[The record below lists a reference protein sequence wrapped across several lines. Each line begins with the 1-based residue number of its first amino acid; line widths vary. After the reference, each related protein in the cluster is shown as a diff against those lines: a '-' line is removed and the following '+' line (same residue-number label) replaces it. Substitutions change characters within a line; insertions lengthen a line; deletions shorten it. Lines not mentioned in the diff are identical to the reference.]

1 MGIISRCFCD
11 PYKLTYVSA
20 IVTSVEAALFGVLNI
35 VLICMY
41 KCSIEMPS
49 EVALGFDKFWAYYF
63 FDQENCD
70 NKGVDTPSWANC
82 SFTLTPEERSF
93 TTPYDNF
100 LYQCIYLGLHCGWIL
115 TGIILIYGNARKR
128 WGYYLPWL
136 LVTTTI
142 LVMDI
147 TISAFCIQDLVTVDA
162 ERYHSAMFWILVLY
176 FRVFFIWF
184 INMSQYA
191 SACNAFC
198 KSRHKRVKQEHTR
211 NKMAK
216 AHAQEIARAEAA
228 TEARVRAQMTE
239 QALQEGQ
246 RAAQEQQ
253 PRRKIPP
260 PVPKKPAAPPELRP
274 FSYLNP
280 SYRPNDP
287 TDVEGMRANPT
298 VAPGIPTKSLNVQ
311 QLPGP
316 YFPDDGY
323 SRGKHPEGLQRRY
336 DSMRNY
342 RTQEP
347 HPALRR
353 FSSTRGHPS
362 YPQATPYV
370 PAPDYDMTMTPRRSS
385 NQNHMTPVSM
395 SPRPSTSHPH
405 YAEDMPP
412 PAYLRPRHHGA
423 QEPLPQLH
431 EDPSIQKTLYYV

>member
-1 MGIISRCFCD
+1 
-11 PYKLTYVSA
+11 
-20 IVTSVEAALFGVLNI
+20 
-35 VLICMY
+35 MY
-41 KCSIEMPS
+41 TCTIQPPS

-63 FDQENCD
+63 FDKENCE
-70 NKGVDTPSWANC
+70 NKGMNSIPDWTNYN
-82 SFTLTPEERSF
+82 FTLTPEERSL

-100 LYQCIYLGLHCGWIL
+100 IYQCIYLALHGGWIL

-147 TISAFCIQDLVTVDA
+147 TISAFCIQDLVAIDA
-162 ERYHSAMFWILVLY
+162 DRYVSAMFFILVLY

-198 KSRHKRVKQEHTR
+198 KSRHKRAKQEHTR
-211 NKMAK
+211 QKMAK

-228 TEARVRAQMTE
+228 TEARVRAQIAE
-239 QALQEGQ
+239 QQAAQEQQ

-280 SYRPNDP
+280 AYRPNDP

-298 VAPGIPTKSLNVQ
+298 VAPDIPPKPVKVQ
-311 QLPGP
+311 QLAGP

-323 SRGKHPEGLQRRY
+323 SRERHPEGLQRRY

-342 RTQEP
+342 RTQDR

-370 PAPDYDMTMTPRRSS
+370 PAPDYDMTMRPRPSS
-385 NQNHMTPVSM
+385 NQNHLLRPNL
-395 SPRPSTSHPH
+395 SPRSSTSRPY

-412 PAYLRPRHHGA
+412 LPRHRPHHHA
-423 QEPLPQLH
+423 AHDHLPPLR
-431 EDPSIQKTLYYV
+431 EDPSVQKTLYYV